1 MGQCPPNSIHYLL
14 NLWQRMVAS
23 VPYVKAQEPHL
34 LETYTP
40 EVTRAYITSRLDA
53 VAQIVNEGLD
63 SPFED
68 VGMIQQQ
75 LEQLSTIAR
84 CEYEKTCALINCLI
98 KLHKLTT
105 QTHCRLVINDLEPY
119 KIIND
124 CNK

>member
-23 VPYVKAQEPHL
+23 V
-34 LETYTP
+34 
-40 EVTRAYITSRLDA
+40 YITSRLDV

-84 CEYEKTCALINCLI
+84 CEYEKTCALIVQLFD
-98 KLHKLTT
+98 
-105 QTHCRLVINDLEPY
+105 QTAQTNHANPLSIGY
-119 KIIND
+119 
-124 CNK
+124 